1 MEFTKA
7 EAEDKRLSQYII
19 MPTDIETSFTRWWR
33 GLDPSV
39 TVSVRYPHGR
49 HGNAGKK
56 SNSAKTSVMEDF
68 LTFVDMN
75 SQPNGRSADSS
86 GPTSYFLP
94 KFTTIQTPKTS
105 VSNYEERVQRSVV
118 GEFNRS
124 QHERGRG
131 ECSNSSSHNWLKQR
145 PKVVI
150 CPHQTDYCDTYK
162 QKQVEI
168 HTKQTTVNRLLQ
180 SYNSD
185 PVEVKKIE
193 DDITSVKQSLENHEQ
208 DAQRA
213 HTYYMD
219 VTQHCK
225 KDWSEIQEL
234 EAKSTLSED
243 ERDRL
248 TALKNSFNLVV
259 SADYQMAKLVP
270 YWGLSSQPGSTYYLQ
285 KLSHDVF
292 GVVDHSSN
300 SSTVYLFDE
309 RIGAKNTDHTVSYLT
324 DFVSKHASWITRLHL
339 FLDNASSTNKNF
351 YMMAWA
357 YEMIQQG
364 KLNFIR
370 ISFMVAGHTK
380 FSPDLLFSAIS
391 QTYNRND
398 VFTTDELQEIVSQ
411 HAEAVIDDGH
421 LVHDWRSKLTKY
433 TKLPGI
439 QSLHDFVFVKNP
451 ADNAVAAKV
460 RKNCFSGTFDNTT
473 MHVDNGRNISE
484 NCIPSSASDCYAALH
499 KVKSLSDTKL
509 KHLQQMYRD
518 FVPTDRCLPFITINR
533 N

>member
-1 MEFTKA
+1 MEFTEA
-7 EAEDKRLSQYII
+7 EAEEKRLSQYII

-39 TVSVRYPHGR
+39 TVSVWYPHGR

-56 SNSAKTSVMEDF
+56 SNSAKTGVMEDF

-75 SQPNGRSADSS
+75 SQPNGQSADSS

-145 PKVVI
+145 PKVAI
-150 CPHQTDYCDTYK
+150 CPHQTDYCDTCK

-180 SYNSD
+180 SCNSD

-193 DDITSVKQSLENHEQ
+193 DDITSVKQSLENHKQ

-219 VTQHCK
+219 VTQRCK
-225 KDWSEIQEL
+225 KNWSEIQEL

-248 TALKNSFNLVV
+248 TALKSSFNLVV

-309 RIGAKNTDHTVSYLT
+309 RIGAKTL
-324 DFVSKHASWITRLHL
+324 IT
-339 FLDNASSTNKNF
+339 
-351 YMMAWA
+351 
-357 YEMIQQG
+357 QC
-364 KLNFIR
+364 
-370 ISFMVAGHTK
+370 
-380 FSPDLLFSAIS
+380 PIS
-391 QTYNRND
+391 QI
-398 VFTTDELQEIVSQ
+398 L
-411 HAEAVIDDGH
+411 
-421 LVHDWRSKLTKY
+421 
-433 TKLPGI
+433 
-439 QSLHDFVFVKNP
+439 
-451 ADNAVAAKV
+451 
-460 RKNCFSGTFDNTT
+460 
-473 MHVDNGRNISE
+473 
-484 NCIPSSASDCYAALH
+484 
-499 KVKSLSDTKL
+499 
-509 KHLQQMYRD
+509 
-518 FVPTDRCLPFITINR
+518 
-533 N
+533 